1 MIGCWFW
8 RVTQVVR
15 FTSLSQET
23 LVRGGNLLS
32 VASALH
38 NWTAADVGILLA
50 SDWFFPGTVVLV
62 E

>member
-1 MIGCWFW
+1 M
-8 RVTQVVR
+8 VR